1 MLRNIQLT
9 QKKEAFKKNK
19 KQKTN
24 GENRK
29 LKKVDLNSSIPLI
42 MQFISKHANQK
53 IRKREAR
60 LNYMLSVRDLLTLNI
75 KTNKQIGS

>member
-29 LKKVDLNSSIPLI
+29 
-42 MQFISKHANQK
+42 F
-53 IRKREAR
+53 
-60 LNYMLSVRDLLTLNI
+60 
-75 KTNKQIGS
+75 